1 MIPQPLAYRPV
12 ADQPAPLSRALL
24 LLLLLA
30 VLAGGCATGTR
41 QQAARHIQDGN
52 YGLAEPLLRK
62 ALDQY
67 SLDWNAYLQLGQVY
81 RHTGRL
87 EQSRLVFQQIARRNP
102 DALVA
107 PDTNQEYAGRPVAEL
122 ANAYLVEMGEGP
134 MAPDLMAESQPESP
148 PLGPMDKPDSVAT
161 LEEDILLRANRGG
174 ETIEVQERLSLDV
187 EPVQRGLSGRGFG
200 VHVLSFRRALNVE
213 DGREQLLSRFPR
225 LLAGKEFRSRRVDIP
240 GKGVYHRLITGPYAT
255 RSQASQVCAQ
265 LKRAYGYCEV
275 VDF

>member
-1 MIPQPLAYRPV
+1 MTATSPGSG
-12 ADQPAPLSRALL
+12 ADRCPTSCLGSLL
-24 LLLLLA
+24 LLVAIAFLVA
-30 VLAGGCATGTR
+30 GCATGTR

-87 EQSRLVFQQIARRNP
+87 EQSRLVFQQIARKNP
-102 DALVA
+102 DALVTT
-107 PDTNQEYAGRPVAEL
+107 DTSQEFAGRRVAEL
-122 ANAYLVEMGEGP
+122 ANAYLMDMGEGP
-134 MAPDLMAESQPESP
+134 MAPDLLAESQPQQP
-148 PLGPMDKPDSVAT
+148 FDKPDSVAS
-161 LEEDILLRANRGG
+161 LEEDILLRANREG
-174 ETIEVQERLSLDV
+174 EIVEVEVEERLSLEV
-187 EPVQRGLSGRGFG
+187 EPVQRGLSGQGYG

-213 DGREQLLSRFPR
+213 DGREQLLKRFPQ
-225 LLAGKEFRSRRVDIP
+225 LMAGKEFRSRRVDIP

-255 RSQASQVCAQ
+255 RAQASQICSQ